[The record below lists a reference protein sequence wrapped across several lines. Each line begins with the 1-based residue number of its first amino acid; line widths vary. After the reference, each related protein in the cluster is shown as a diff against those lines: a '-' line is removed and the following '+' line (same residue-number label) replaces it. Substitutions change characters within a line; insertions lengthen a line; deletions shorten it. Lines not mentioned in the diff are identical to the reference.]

1 MSLSI
6 NLFLLEQSKG
16 GFIITQLG
24 LRILWRVSV
33 FVLYAKK
40 FNAPQNIHPPPS
52 HHLPNYVLVLIL
64 QGMGCVCSRL
74 MVCYWCWEYTFFC
87 VCRALFPPPFVMVGL
102 GGTNN
107 LWYSSFHSL
116 LLFLLVLFF
125 FVPVLFPWW
134 YGVCP
139 RGLAPPT
146 VYSTLYSFFSSQVFR
161 YRLKI
166 KGSYHFFFR
175 TLWIF
180 S

>member
-52 HHLPNYVLVLIL
+52 HHLPNYVLVIIL

-87 VCRALFPPPFVMVGL
+87 VCRALFPPAFVIVGWVRIIYDTPPFI
-102 GGTNN
+102 
-107 LWYSSFHSL
+107 
-116 LLFLLVLFF
+116 LFFFFVLVLFF

-139 RGLAPPT
+139 RGLAPPH
-146 VYSTLYSFFSSQVFR
+146 SLFHS
-161 YRLKI
+161 L
-166 KGSYHFFFR
+166 FFFFHLR
-175 TLWIF
+175 SSGIG
-180 S
+180 